1 MEMFP
6 RKPLLDRIIVQ
17 EIPVKEFY
25 RQSGDVLVDLDN
37 SNVKI
42 LSDRGRVVAVGDF
55 VSIGGAVR
63 PMPVVVGDIVY
74 YDEFAMCDPVYL
86 NPADKNDPNLPKFW
100 QMRVA
105 DLKGVD
111 VENRI
116 ALVEAHDRKRAE
128 EGKRIAEIQLAAQKA
143 NGAPVN

>member
-55 VSIGGAVR
+55 VSIGGAVQ